1 MAQALPDEYVSMI
14 DEALASPMT
23 PEAAEPLSPPVLDIG
38 MDEAALVQLCRQFKE
53 EARSARE
60 GGSEPRDKTW
70 SDNLDLYM
78 GRMDFSG
85 KADWQHKEVMRDA
98 TKLVDRFAA
107 AIKRAL
113 LQPGKFY
120 KTKDLTPG
128 LEVIYSSIER
138 LLDAQLE
145 KCSTTISGAETRF
158 AHGLSKVLKTG
169 AVMTMAASVS
179 YDADGNRVR
188 MDPIDPRELYYD
200 PTGRGMYRIRTRE
213 LDKHVVDA
221 WGNEMDANGVPLYF
235 ADRIAQLEDMTRDVE
250 QLEKEQAT
258 GHSAGTRPTARK
270 TRVIDEFLFNVL
282 VNMDGVAVAK
292 NVVVVMAN
300 EQRIIRGPETNPH
313 WHGKDWIVCQ
323 PILEGAG
330 PGSVYGRTYMED
342 FAPLART
349 LSEMTNLIV
358 DGTMV
363 GLLPNYVIR
372 PDLLDDPRQIAD
384 GLRPFKL
391 WLANEDAMNTE
402 DVMARMEL
410 GSLKRE
416 SIEVW
421 SGIESKLREIA
432 MQNQIDLGQFAGKS
446 GTTATEVSTVRES
459 GSEIVMDIAENIDDG
474 FIGPVLERMFYCA
487 LQHCD
492 LADPALVAR
501 IGEPVAAML
510 REQREDFR
518 TRRFGFKVSGIT
530 ALADRAVRIRTRL
543 QLLQILGQNE
553 TLVQLF
559 AQSRDV
565 PKVLDDLWTDLGID
579 AVEYM
584 PTSKPEVPVPP
595 DTQARVAAEQAAAE
609 RARQGT
615 QSDAIRA
622 QAAQRSA
629 AAAEEQAAMQAE
641 LAARQQQQGGGE

>member
-1 MAQALPDEYVSMI
+1 MTMALPPEYVSMI
-14 DEALASPMT
+14 DEALASPPA
-23 PEAAEPLSPPVLDIG
+23 PESAPVVPLGPPTVDIG
-38 MDEAALVQLCRQFKE
+38 MDEAELVQLCRQFKE

-60 GGSEPRDKTW
+60 GGSEPRDKVW

-78 GRMDFSG
+78 GRMDFSH
-85 KADWQHKEVMRDA
+85 KADWQHQEVMRDA

-128 LEVIYSSIER
+128 LEPIYASIER

-145 KCSTTISGAETRF
+145 RCSTTISGAETRF
-158 AHGLSKVLKTG
+158 AHGVSKVLKTG
-169 AVMTMAASVS
+169 AVMMMAAAVT
-179 YDADGNRVR
+179 YDRDTNRTR
-188 MDPIDPRELYYD
+188 MDPVDPRELFYD
-200 PTGRGMYRIRTRE
+200 PTGRGMYRLRSRE
-213 LDKHVVDA
+213 LDKHVVDGWA
-221 WGNEMDANGVPLYF
+221 NEADPNGVPLFF
-235 ADRIAQLEDMTRDVE
+235 ADRIDALQDMRRDRE
-250 QLEKEQAT
+250 ELEKEQAT
-258 GHSAGTRPTARK
+258 GHSAGARPTARK

-282 VNMDGVAVAK
+282 VNVDGVAVAK
-292 NVVVVMAN
+292 NVVVIMAN
-300 EQRIIRGPETNPH
+300 EMSIIRGPEPNPH
-313 WHGKDWIVCQ
+313 WHGKDWIVAQ

-342 FAPLART
+342 FAPLSRT

-363 GLLPNYVIR
+363 GLLPNYVVR
-372 PDLLDDPRQIAD
+372 PDLLDDPRQVAD

-391 WLANEDAMNTE
+391 WLANDDAMKPD

-421 SGIESKLREIA
+421 TGIESKLREIA

-446 GTTATEVSTVRES
+446 GVTATEANNVRES

-487 LQHCD
+487 LQNSD
-492 LADPALVAR
+492 FSDPALRAR
-501 IGEPVAAML
+501 IGEEVAEML
-510 REQREDFR
+510 HAQREDFR
-518 TRRFGFKVSGIT
+518 QRRFGFKVSGIT

-565 PKVLDDLWTDLGID
+565 AKVLDDLWTDLGVD
-579 AVEYM
+579 AVEYL
-584 PTSKPEVPVPP
+584 PKQKPDVPVPP
-595 DTQARVAAEQAAAE
+595 DVQARTAAETAAAE
-609 RARQGT
+609 RARQGM
-615 QSDAIRA
+615 QSDAARA
-622 QAAQRSA
+622 EAAQRQA
-629 AAAEEQAAMQAE
+629 AAAEQQTLIAAQQAA
-641 LAARQQQQGGGE
+641 QGGGGEE